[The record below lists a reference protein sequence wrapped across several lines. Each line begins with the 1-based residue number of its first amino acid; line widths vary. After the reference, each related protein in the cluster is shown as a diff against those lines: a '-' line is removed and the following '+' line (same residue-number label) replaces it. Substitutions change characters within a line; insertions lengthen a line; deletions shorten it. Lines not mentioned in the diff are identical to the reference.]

1 MTRGLVV
8 AYGGVL
14 VDERGRVLLR
24 EPAGHYDG
32 YVWTFPKGRP
42 DPGETPEQAALRE
55 VKEETGYTAE
65 IIAKLPGSYVGGVT
79 TTEYFLMRPAGEPEP
94 FNRGETRRIG
104 WEPLEDAGKL
114 VALTTNAAGRKRDQ
128 QVLSAAVSTV
138 AELLDRTRGSGG
150 G

>member
-1 MTRGLVV
+1 VSSVLAT

-14 VDERGRVLLR
+14 VDEQGRVLLR

-65 IIAKLPGSYVGGVT
+65 IIAKLPGSYRGGVT
-79 TTEYFLMRPAGEPEP
+79 RTEYFLMRPLGGPED
-94 FNRGETRRIG
+94 FDSAETASVQWATSKEALELIG
-104 WEPLEDAGKL
+104 
-114 VALTTNAAGRKRDQ
+114 LTLNTLGRERDR
-128 QVLSAAVSTV
+128 QVLAA
-138 AELLDRTRGSGG
+138 ALCLRRTNQDA
-150 G
+150 